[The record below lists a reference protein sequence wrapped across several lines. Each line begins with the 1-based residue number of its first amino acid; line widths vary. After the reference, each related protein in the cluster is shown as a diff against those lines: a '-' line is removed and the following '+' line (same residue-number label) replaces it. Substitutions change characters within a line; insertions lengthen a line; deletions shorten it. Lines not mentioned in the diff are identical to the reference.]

1 MGKRSDEGGRGGRGG
16 RGGKREGTSLKK
28 QLLSILRGPQ
38 RVKAVQ

>member
-1 MGKRSDEGGRGGRGG
+1 MEEEAGEEEEGRGRGH
-16 RGGKREGTSLKK
+16 